1 MSRLRSANALSNSGG
16 GGVPA
21 AVLKVGSPRA
31 VIKVGSAWLA
41 IAAVGAFGGFNAI
54 AFGQRQQAPAAAEIG
69 IMPVRGNVYL
79 LVGAG
84 ANITLSVGKE
94 GVLLVDAG
102 TAPMAEKVVAAV
114 RQLSKQVNASP
125 VPIMPCAGLGC
136 SGVRYPSYLGTIA
149 SPAPPPPI
157 QFIVNTNADADH
169 TGGNAAIAQSGTTF
183 GGGPGLGAFQSV
195 VKESAMIYGHENVLA
210 RMSTAKAATA
220 GLPTETYVNDL
231 KQYFNGEGIHFI
243 HREAAHGDGDTIVH
257 FRGSD
262 VIATGDI
269 LSTVS
274 YPVFDLGQG
283 GSINGIIDGLN
294 DLLDR
299 VIAEYQ
305 TEGGT
310 LLIPGH
316 GRVCDAADLATYRDA
331 VTIIR
336 DRVQDMI
343 VRGLT
348 LDQVKAARP
357 TKDYDPRYDTAA
369 WPKDRF
375 VEAVYKSLI
384 DKKTQGR

>member
-1 MSRLRSANALSNSGG
+1 
-16 GGVPA
+16 
-21 AVLKVGSPRA
+21 
-31 VIKVGSAWLA
+31 
-41 IAAVGAFGGFNAI
+41 
-54 AFGQRQQAPAAAEIG
+54 
-69 IMPVRGNVYL
+69 MPVRGNIYL

-102 TAPMAEKVVAAV
+102 TEALAEKVVATV
-114 RQLSKQVNASP
+114 RQLTKQAVASP
-125 VPIMPCAGLGC
+125 MPVKPCAGLGC
-136 SGVRYPSYLGTIA
+136 SGVAFPSYLGTIA

-169 TGGNAAIAQSGTTF
+169 TGGNARIAQAGTTF
-183 GGGPGLGAFQSV
+183 GGGPGLGAFQAV
-195 VKESAMIYGHENVLA
+195 VRESAMIYAHEDVLA
-210 RMSTAKAATA
+210 RMTAARVPTA

-243 HREAAHGDGDTIVH
+243 HRKSAHSDGDTIVH

-262 VIATGDI
+262 VISTGDI
-269 LSTVS
+269 LSTVT
-274 YPVFDLGQG
+274 YPVFDVAQG

-299 VIAEYQ
+299 AIAEYQ

-316 GRVCDAADLATYRDA
+316 GRVCDAGDLASYRDA

-336 DRVQDMI
+336 DRIQHMI
-343 VRGLT
+343 AGGMT
-348 LDQVKAARP
+348 LEQVKAARP
-357 TKDYDPRYDTAA
+357 TKDYDPRYDAPQWTRDA
-369 WPKDRF
+369 F
-375 VEAVYKSLI
+375 VEEVYKSLTAR
-384 DKKTQGR
+384 KGGN